1 MNEIINNLLSEIS
14 TNKNPKILEEDF
26 FDDYSE
32 FIDYRK
38 NINLMIEDYK
48 LIHKSFSN
56 SLDITLTK
64 HGNDVINQGGWLKY
78 LENEKNDAEFNKE
91 KSKIELENLTTSTNL
106 NKFLLKT
113 KWLPYIVSVISLAFS
128 IYVYFDAKADS
139 KKLEQRIEVL
149 EKKLK

>member
-1 MNEIINNLLSEIS
+1 MNEIINKLLSEIS
-14 TNKNPKILEEDF
+14 TNKNPKILDEDF

-38 NINLMIEDYK
+38 YINLMIEDYK
-48 LIHKSFSN
+48 LIHKSFTN

-113 KWLPYIVSVISLAFS
+113 KWLPHIVSVISLAFS